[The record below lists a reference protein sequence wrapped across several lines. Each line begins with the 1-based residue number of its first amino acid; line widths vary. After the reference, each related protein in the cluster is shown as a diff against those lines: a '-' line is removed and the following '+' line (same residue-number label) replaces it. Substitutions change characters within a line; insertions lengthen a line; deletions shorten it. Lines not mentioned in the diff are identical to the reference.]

1 MTVQRRSRSA
11 TPGRP
16 CAERAE
22 RRHRRGASRAHPLRD
37 AGDGWFEAELG
48 PLPEGVY
55 RITSLGGS
63 VEPVTDLITVVDG

>member
-1 MTVQRRSRSA
+1 V
-11 TPGRP
+11 
-16 CAERAE
+16 
-22 RRHRRGASRAHPLRD
+22 PLKD

-55 RITSLGGS
+55 RVTSLGGS